1 MTTTQG
7 NQEEMMKRGIR
18 KEREKRAAVVIAQ
31 ANSYKKDPKP
41 FPMHQSIQERNP
53 AFQSF
58 RPKQGYKSNMWLVI
72 WSPNAT
78 NWVSASLKPK
88 EV

>member
-18 KEREKRAAVVIAQ
+18 KEREKRVAVVIAQ

-41 FPMHQSIQERNP
+41 FPMHQ
-53 AFQSF
+53 
-58 RPKQGYKSNMWLVI
+58 
-72 WSPNAT
+72 
-78 NWVSASLKPK
+78 VSKR
-88 EV
+88 